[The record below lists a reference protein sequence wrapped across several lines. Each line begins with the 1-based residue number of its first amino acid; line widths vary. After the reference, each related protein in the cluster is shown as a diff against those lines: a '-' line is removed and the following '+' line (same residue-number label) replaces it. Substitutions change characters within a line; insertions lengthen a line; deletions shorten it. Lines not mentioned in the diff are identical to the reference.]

1 MDNVWVLVE
10 TTDTFQFEFLL
21 RNPTNDLL
29 VNLAADILKAA
40 FMAAKVFI
48 TLTVSHSQ
56 GTIGSCLCKF
66 LTDGI
71 IAWVGGV
78 SSVINLVV
86 IAFEW
91 FYAIVYPSGDKGI
104 SSKII

>member
-1 MDNVWVLVE
+1 
-10 TTDTFQFEFLL
+10 
-21 RNPTNDLL
+21 
-29 VNLAADILKAA
+29 
-40 FMAAKVFI
+40 MAAKVFT

-56 GTIGSCLCKF
+56 GTIGSFLCKF

-86 IAFEW
+86 IAFE
-91 FYAIVYPSGDKGI
+91 
-104 SSKII
+104 